1 MSLRTAWLLLLA
13 LAFGPPAAAGAA
25 GTTLAASAPRFTERC
40 LQARGG
46 NALVR
51 VLHFGDSHLA
61 GATSSASTTC
71 RTFFQSQFGDGGPG
85 LGLPWVTRQ
94 PGVTAHASAGWHRS
108 QKAAGDGGM
117 GLGAGFM
124 ETWQSGEHA
133 ELQGSFVRFRLYLL
147 ADPSGGKVQ
156 VRADEVLQG
165 ELDLCG
171 RAGQLVILDKV
182 LPATPARGP
191 RRLELRTVRGGRVRI
206 LGVALE
212 AAAGVVYSPLAF
224 NGARAAWTL
233 AMPEALFQ
241 AQVQAEAPDLIIMA
255 FGTNEANAP
264 DFSVDAYARDL
275 AAILGRFRKA
285 APRAGL
291 LLLGP
296 PDGHLHQGS
305 SATLAGVIAV
315 QKAAAAAAGGLFVD
329 QQKAMGGPGA
339 IDAWLQRGW
348 ARPDLVHLTPQGYQ
362 HLAPALLGALFQG
375 SPQISL
381 ASLNLGS
388 APLPTAAPRS
398 AAPRPEPEARPV
410 RTYRGEDGGIFI
422 TDDPSQV
429 AHLPGAWTLVTP

>member
-61 GATSSASTTC
+61 GATSSASATC

-85 LGLPWVTRQ
+85 LGLPWVARQ

-108 QKAAGDGGM
+108 QKAEGDGRM

-124 ETWQSGEHA
+124 ETWQAGEHA
-133 ELQGSFVRFRLYLL
+133 ELQGSFARFRFYLL
-147 ADPSGGKVQ
+147 ADPDGGKVQ
-156 VRADEVLQG
+156 VRADDTVQG

-171 RAGQLVILDKV
+171 RPGQLAVLDKV
-182 LPATPARGP
+182 LPVRGP
-191 RRLELRTVRGGRVRI
+191 HRLELRTVRGGRVRI

-212 AAAGVVYSPLAF
+212 APAGVVYSPLAF

-233 AMPEALFQ
+233 AMPDELFQ
-241 AQVQAEAPDLIIMA
+241 AQVQAEAPDLIILA
-255 FGTNEANAP
+255 FGTNEANAR
-264 DFSVDAYARDL
+264 DFSMDAYAREL
-275 AAILGRFRKA
+275 AEILGRFRKA

-296 PDGHLHQGS
+296 PDGHLHQGNA
-305 SATLAGVIAV
+305 ATLAGVIAV

-348 ARPDLVHLTPQGYQ
+348 ARPDLVHLTPPGYQ
-362 HLAPALLGALFQG
+362 HLAPALLGALFEGQ
-375 SPQISL
+375 PQISL
-381 ASLNLGS
+381 ASLASPNIPPAPAALRPS
-388 APLPTAAPRS
+388 AS
-398 AAPRPEPEARPV
+398 RPEPEAARPV

-422 TDDPSQV
+422 TDDPNGV
-429 AHLPGAWTLVTP
+429 AHQPGAWTLVTP

>member
-1 MSLRTAWLLLLA
+1 VSLHTAWLLLLA
-13 LAFGPPAAAGAA
+13 LAFGPPAAAGAV
-25 GTTLAASAPRFTERC
+25 GAPRFPERC
-40 LQARGG
+40 LQARAG

-51 VLHFGDSHLA
+51 VMHFGDSHLA

-108 QKAAGDGGM
+108 QKAEGDGRM

-124 ETWQSGEHA
+124 ETWQAGEHA
-133 ELQGSFVRFRLYLL
+133 ELQGSFARFRLYLL
-147 ADPSGGKVQ
+147 ADPAGGKVQ
-156 VRADEVLQG
+156 VRADEAVQG

-171 RAGQLVILDKV
+171 RPGQLMVLDKV
-182 LPATPARGP
+182 LPVQPARGP
-191 RRLELRTVRGGRVRI
+191 HRLELRTVRGGRVRI

-233 AMPEALFQ
+233 AMPDELFQ
-241 AQVQAEAPDLIIMA
+241 AQVQAEAPDLIILA

-264 DFSVDAYARDL
+264 DFSVEAYSREL
-275 AAILGRFRKA
+275 AQILGRFRKA

-291 LLLGP
+291 LLVGP
-296 PDGHLHQGS
+296 PDGHLHRGS
-305 SATLAGVIAV
+305 PATLAGVIAV
-315 QKAAAAAAGGLFVD
+315 QKAAAATAGGQFVD

-339 IDAWLQRGW
+339 IDAWLERGW

-362 HLAPALLGALFQG
+362 HLAPALLTALFQG
-375 SPQISL
+375 SPQINL
-381 ASLNLGS
+381 ASLNS
-388 APLPTAAPRS
+388 RDLPPPPAAPRS
-398 AAPRPEPEARPV
+398 SAPRPEPEAARPV
-410 RTYRGEDGGIFI
+410 RTYRGEEGGIFI

-429 AHLPGAWTLVTP
+429 AHQPGAWTLVTP